1 MQSVLLGLAVLSLTT
16 APVANGFDPPRMKI
30 WKPDE
35 VSEYA
40 ANKAWRESNAL
51 CAVLTS
57 MQGNRVSVYEAC
69 MKAMLEKDGLTVYTE
84 KEYRELQSAD

>member
-1 MQSVLLGLAVLSLTT
+1 MPSVLLGFAVLSLTT
-16 APVANGFDPPRMKI
+16 APVAAGFNPPKMKV

-35 VSEYA
+35 VSAYA
-40 ANKAWRESNAL
+40 AQTAWRESNTL
-51 CAVLTS
+51 CVVLTS
-57 MQGNRVSVYEAC
+57 LQGNRVSVYEAC